1 MQRSIKFLLRGDYF
15 MRVQSRSG
23 LILAAM
29 VMAVVLTPRISSA
42 TVQNCPQEPT
52 STTIVSGEDYAGSDC
67 VLYTPGDVDA
77 FVFSANS
84 GDTWQIILAYQ
95 GGYPGTCLDLYDPNG
110 KLIFP
115 SGNSNNCT
123 GNGDLV
129 VPQTLS
135 VTGKYTINLSMQG
148 DSTDG
153 EYALSLERINP
164 FPADAQQLTLANVV
178 NGTLAP
184 ANQQTPYTFYGYT
197 TGTYLVSVS
206 YTGGYNGT
214 CAYLYYPGSSTA
226 QPPPD
231 QGCTGNGVF
240 QFTFQPPS
248 NGYYMVLLT
257 GENDGSG
264 GDYSIEVSC
273 YLGTCKQ
280 PPPTCTLK
288 DALTYSSSTDTLTM
302 SFTVENSYAVTWN
315 AWLTYQKTLI
325 SIPGFPI
332 SQPITNQPVTI
343 PKTYTGLPAEGIVG
357 VLSTFTTSTGGIT
370 CSSWQQVNTGRP

>member
-1 MQRSIKFLLRGDYF
+1 MRIPIKFVLSLAILLLGMLIVLPSRGW
-15 MRVQSRSG
+15 
-23 LILAAM
+23 
-29 VMAVVLTPRISSA
+29 A

-52 STTIVSGEDYAGSDC
+52 STTIVSGEDYAGSNC
-67 VLYTPGDVDA
+67 VLYTPGDVDS

-115 SGNSNNCT
+115 PSGNSNNCT

-129 VPQTLS
+129 VPQTLT
-135 VTGKYTINLSMQG
+135 VTGKYTMNLSMQG

-153 EYALSLERINP
+153 DYALSLERINP
-164 FPADAQQLTLANVV
+164 FPSDAQPLTLATSVS
-178 NGTLAP
+178 GTLAP
-184 ANQQTPYTFYGYT
+184 ANQQTAYTFYGYT
-197 TGTYLVSVS
+197 SGTYQVSVS

-214 CAYLYYPGSSTA
+214 CYYLYYPGSATA
-226 QPPPD
+226 QPPPE
-231 QGCTGNGVF
+231 QGCTGNGD
-240 QFTFQPPS
+240 QSFTFQPPN

-257 GENDGSG
+257 GQNDGSG

-280 PPPTCTLK
+280 PPPSCTLK

-302 SFTVENSYAVTWN
+302 SFTVENSYPVTWN
-315 AWLTYQKTLI
+315 AWLTYQNTLVT
-325 SIPGFPI
+325 IPGFPI
-332 SQPITNQPVTI
+332 SQPITNSPVTI
-343 PKTYTGLPAEGIVG
+343 PKTYTGLGAEGIVG

-370 CSSWQQVNTGRP
+370 CSSWQLVNSGKP